1 MVKDDRPGEYTFEAL
16 MELDIIW
23 AYDISPEE
31 LRDLVLDA
39 GKTFLEGPCM

>member
-1 MVKDDRPGEYTFEAL
+1 MVKNDRPGQYTFEAL
-16 MELDIIW
+16 MELDIVR
-23 AYDISPEE
+23 ACDISPEE